1 MRCKRSA
8 AGLTRVSQACPTW
21 SPARACAMASGA
33 IACVFR
39 IKSARVSDSNP
50 PPFPMRYRHRDGPLR
65 AWDGHR
71 PLRPQRTLPGK
82 RQLDAGK
89 RPFKRAARRPGPD
102 PYAQVATM
110 RRRGALLRCDRGVAL
125 LWPKRGQ
132 SDLDIVFA
140 HRRSCD
146 AAGDLPGQLPLST
159 VVIQPMA
166 PTTAIV
172 SQQRQH
178 LQGFPTVPR

>member
-1 MRCKRSA
+1 LIPPGGPQVTRGKDRPAPAVGQFRSIERSEHRHADDRFQSTA
-8 AGLTRVSQACPTW
+8 ALWAT
-21 SPARACAMASGA
+21 
-33 IACVFR
+33 
-39 IKSARVSDSNP
+39 SARMWRVYKAVAHG
-50 PPFPMRYRHRDGPLR
+50 F
-65 AWDGHR
+65 
-71 PLRPQRTLPGK
+71 
-82 RQLDAGK
+82 
-89 RPFKRAARRPGPD
+89 AALIGIRCRREVNRRPGRPGAAD
-102 PYAQVATM
+102 PYAQGATM
-110 RRRGALLRCDRGVAL
+110 RRRGALRRCHRGIAL
-125 LWPKRGQ
+125 LGPKRGQ

-140 HRRSCD
+140 HKRSCD